1 MRRLLATL
9 TGALLLASGVA
20 SAQQAP
26 PPPNL
31 VAPNPTTPEFAT
43 PDLVSVGAGY
53 LGLIKFANAVA
64 APDFRAEYRSGIS
77 LAPLINPDWQRYDQ
91 YIQIHPAVGF
101 EVTGRGAVYA
111 EYSFIIEVPITEH
124 FFVGWD
130 EGAGFYFPA
139 GGEPRRG
146 GSAEFRSQ
154 FETGWKFDNGVRLA
168 AWFGHTSNAHS
179 NHTSFSG
186 DAAGMYLHIPT
197 TLLVGQ

>member
-1 MRRLLATL
+1 MRRLLVTL
-9 TGALLLASGVA
+9 IAPLLLASGAA
-20 SAQQAP
+20 SAQNAP

-31 VAPNPTTPEFAT
+31 AAPDPTTPEFAT
-43 PDLVSVGAGY
+43 PDLVSVSVGY
-53 LGLIKFANAVA
+53 LGVIKFAQAVA
-64 APDFRAEYRSGIS
+64 APDFRAEYRSGLSLVS
-77 LAPLINPDWQRYDQ
+77 LANPDWRYLDQ
-91 YIQIHPAVGF
+91 YFQIHPAVGF
-101 EVTGRGAVYA
+101 EVTTRGAIYA
-111 EYSFIIEVPITEH
+111 QYSFIVEVPITEH

-154 FETGWKFDNGVRLA
+154 FETGWKFDDGIRVA

-186 DAAGMYLHIPT
+186 DAVGVYLHVPT
-197 TLLVGQ
+197 TLFR